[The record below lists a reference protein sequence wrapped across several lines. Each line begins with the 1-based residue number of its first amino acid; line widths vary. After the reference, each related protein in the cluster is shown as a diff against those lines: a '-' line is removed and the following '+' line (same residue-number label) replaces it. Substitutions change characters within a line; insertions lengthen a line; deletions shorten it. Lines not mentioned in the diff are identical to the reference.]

1 MPSPDLSGVARGVVR
16 AALKAELGRGL
27 LMTALGK
34 PPGSLFYCLVR
45 RTEEGEE
52 FIYPDVTDLD
62 PMAGCGTDPSQC
74 YPDKSTTMHVRGP
87 FAAALPQ
94 GHVLLHQRPD
104 INEWEWE
111 EVTEEVVECCTAT
124 SRMEANETL
133 ERLFRQK
140 NPLSKERIE

>member
-1 MPSPDLSGVARGVVR
+1 
-16 AALKAELGRGL
+16 
-27 LMTALGK
+27 
-34 PPGSLFYCLVR
+34 
-45 RTEEGEE
+45 
-52 FIYPDVTDLD
+52 
-62 PMAGCGTDPSQC
+62 MAGGGDDDW
-74 YPDKSTTMHVRGP
+74 YPLDYKCEIMCVRGP